1 MMNMFLLPPRLR
13 RLFERNKGLEDS
25 RRFLQEQE
33 KVAII
38 EKLAKEQ
45 GRSEEEVIADF
56 TQAGW
61 DQFLMEN
68 DLEEDWNSLSN
79 REQEVVA
86 LACLGHRN
94 YEIAEI
100 LSIAPETVKTH
111 LQNIFGKFKMHGRR
125 ELRLALK
132 NWDFARWWEDTHN

>member
-1 MMNMFLLPPRLR
+1 MFLLPPRLR
-13 RLFERNKGLEDS
+13 RLFERNKGVDES

-33 KVAII
+33 MLTIVR
-38 EKLAKEQ
+38 ELAREQ
-45 GRSEEEVIADF
+45 GRSEEEIIAEF
-56 TQAGW
+56 TKAGW
-61 DQFLMEN
+61 DQFRMEN
-68 DLEEDWNSLSN
+68 DVEECWNSLSD

-94 YEIAEI
+94 YEIAGI

-111 LQNIFGKFKMHGRR
+111 LQNIFVKFRLHSRK

-132 NWDFARWWEDTHN
+132 NWDFVKWWEDTHG